1 MARARRGRSLVED
14 VYHEVRSDILF
25 GRRLPSSRLPLN
37 EIAEQHGVSLS
48 VVREAVTRLASE
60 DLVEATPQRGFRVR
74 SLSIAH
80 LHDLTWMRIQLETLA
95 LRHAI
100 AKGDVSWEADLV
112 AAHHRLAVTPMYFE
126 DGTGNFE
133 WLTAHAGF
141 HAALAAASG
150 SPILER
156 LRRQLYDAAELYRMW
171 SGNLPRHPTR
181 SHVADEHKA
190 IFEAALA
197 RDADMAAVLVTRHLE
212 TTARHLE
219 AVAPDADATF
229 GAVDG

>member
-1 MARARRGRSLVED
+1 M
-14 VYHEVRSDILF
+14 
-25 GRRLPSSRLPLN
+25 
-37 EIAEQHGVSLS
+37 
-48 VVREAVTRLASE
+48 
-60 DLVEATPQRGFRVR
+60 EATPSGARVR
-74 SLSIAH
+74 SLSVAH
-80 LHDLTWMRIQLETLA
+80 LQDLTWMRIQLETLA
-95 LRHAI
+95 LRLRDRQ
-100 AKGDVSWEADLV
+100 GRRVVGS
-112 AAHHRLAVTPMYFE
+112 RPRRRTPPAGGHPHVLR

-133 WLTAHAGF
+133 WLTAAGF
-141 HAALAAASG
+141 HTALLLRR

-181 SHVADEHKA
+181 PHVADEHKA

-197 RDADMAAVLVTRHLE
+197 RDADMAVVLMTRHLE

-219 AVAPDADATF
+219 AVAPDAGATF